1 MGKPVVGI
9 FAQYSERDGRLM
21 IGRDYFDAL
30 ERAGAIP
37 VLLPLFS
44 DVADMEEILGKFD
57 GFLFPGGP
65 DVNPLLYWEE
75 TSAECGNIQP
85 ARDKLELSL
94 LPAILRTQMPVFGI
108 CRGIQVMNIADRKS
122 VV

>member
-44 DVADMEEILGKFD
+44 DVAD
-57 GFLFPGGP
+57 
-65 DVNPLLYWEE
+65 
-75 TSAECGNIQP
+75 
-85 ARDKLELSL
+85 R
-94 LPAILRTQMPVFGI
+94 
-108 CRGIQVMNIADRKS
+108 
-122 VV
+122 

>member
-30 ERAGAIP
+30 ERADAIP

-44 DVADMEEILGKFD
+44 DVADVEEILGSLT
-57 GFLFPGGP
+57 GFSF
-65 DVNPLLYWEE
+65 
-75 TSAECGNIQP
+75 
-85 ARDKLELSL
+85 
-94 LPAILRTQMPVFGI
+94 
-108 CRGIQVMNIADRKS
+108 RGDRM
-122 VV
+122 

>member
-44 DVADMEEILGKFD
+44 DVADVEEILGKFD

-65 DVNPLLYWEE
+65 DVNPLLYGEE

-85 ARDKLELSL
+85 ALDKL
-94 LPAILRTQMPVFGI
+94 
-108 CRGIQVMNIADRKS
+108 
-122 VV
+122 